1 MTHNIII
8 DTSIALENIE
18 FVQQLSSNHNVF
30 LTDIVL
36 QELDG
41 HKKSEGQTGYNARE
55 FFRQLGKSNGE
66 ALTLLPDGKPLQN
79 GDSLRL
85 MTAGEAKV
93 YVLVRKNYKTK
104 NINDSKII
112 EVAKDYGFTLV
123 TLDMAQKVRALSEGV
138 EARGVK
144 VESEKE
150 KNNSSIIFLYLGFFI
165 LMSVLLLPMF
175 IALVK
180 SSTPIHD
187 SALSAM
193 GTIVGIGLMIA
204 GALTLNKTHSSTQK
218 PEYIPA
224 EKLKSAETHWSN
236 DPSFS
241 SISGNIYHDHHT

>member
-8 DTSIALENIE
+8 DTSIALEDIE
-18 FVQQLSSNHNVF
+18 FVQQLSSNYNVF

-112 EVAKDYGFTLV
+112 EVAKDYGLTLV

-138 EARGVK
+138 EARGVR

-150 KNNSSIIFLYLGFFI
+150 KNREINTPIRPKILIYLTTVYFLVLMAAVAATDGNPLVFLFGFIAYFILFFI
-165 LMSVLLLPMF
+165 VLQ
-175 IALVK
+175 I
-180 SSTPIHD
+180 SSENQMASIGSRKNDDTSDD
-187 SALSAM
+187 SNS
-193 GTIVGIGLMIA
+193 
-204 GALTLNKTHSSTQK
+204 LN
-218 PEYIPA
+218 II
-224 EKLKSAETHWSN
+224 N
-236 DPSFS
+236 DPAYSSFS
-241 SISGNIYHDHHT
+241 CNIYHSDDT